1 MMSPETADLRARV
14 VARIDREQAFW
25 RRLVDE
31 VGVDRMTEP
40 GPMGEW
46 TFKDL
51 AAHLFGWR
59 ERTLARLDAAR
70 DARPDPPPPWPAELD
85 DDDPINDWIQERSR
99 GRSVDEV
106 LADMDGS
113 FDRLAQAVSAL
124 PDDLLTRPDALP
136 WLGGVAIADVD
147 YFSHLHD
154 EHLPSVRAW
163 LATRG
168 PAPAAR

>member
-1 MMSPETADLRARV
+1 MKSRDSADPRARV
-14 VARIDREQAFW
+14 LARIDSEQAFW
-25 RRLVDE
+25 RELVEE
-31 VGVDRMTEP
+31 VGDDRMTEP

-51 AAHLFGWR
+51 AAHLSGWR
-59 ERTLARLDAAR
+59 ERTLGRLDAAR
-70 DARPDPPPPWPAELD
+70 DGRPVPPPPWPAELD
-85 DDDPINDWIQERSR
+85 GDDAVNEWIQERGR

-113 FDRLAQAVSAL
+113 FDRLAEAVSAL

-136 WLGGVAIADVD
+136 WLQGVAVSDVD
-147 YFSHLHD
+147 YFGHLHD
-154 EHLPSVRAW
+154 EHLPTVRAW